1 MRPYLLGCY
10 LSREEREKAKQIT
23 QVAHTGDAGAHVAR
37 GTRLGVMIP
46 EGWQGGG
53 ASVRA
58 ATKRRQ
64 TGQRGA
70 VRIVLAELDCSS
82 EA

>member
-1 MRPYLLGCY
+1 MRPYLIGCY
-10 LSREEREKAKQIT
+10 LSREEREWAKQIT
-23 QVAHTGDAGAHVAR
+23 QVAHTGDAGAPVAG
-37 GTRLGVMIP
+37 GTRLGIMIP
-46 EGWQGGG
+46 EGWQG
-53 ASVRA
+53 APVRA

-82 EA
+82 DV